1 MTERIYTFPTTV
13 PSIVIR
19 DRHFCRHRWI
29 LEGSNTSL
37 RTPQYLGDQSRLIMA
52 ESLPQ
57 ELVDAVI
64 DDVRSFSDLK
74 ACSLTCHTFSARTR
88 AILFREVK
96 LSGRSQLDA
105 FQRFHELCVES
116 PHIPSLVQTLC
127 IHDYRRGSALP
138 GLRPTFD
145 TVNSILH
152 FMQNL
157 KVIKFY
163 DVTIS
168 DFCDGSLARLSSHSF
183 REIHLYDVVFHEN
196 GFDQLCAV
204 LQGSP
209 DLERL
214 FVHHT
219 GPTTVS
225 MFGGDDTNQPRLN
238 HLHATRRGPRI
249 RDLSVVSRYSYSCPA
264 FIGAILETKTC
275 PVSVEKLRRFAFS
288 LSKTVDFQHL
298 VKILKLTS
306 GTLRVLLL
314 TFNCPSA
321 WHSLPLS
328 GLPIVRIGHLRKV
341 AFMVTSGHDG
351 PHYLQWWIQSL
362 RRVIQSNQSPVLR
375 TMDIELGASFVD
387 NPASQSLW
395 AEFDQILSSPPFDKK
410 FRMLTIKVQK
420 RSPNESPQNKLP
432 QFIWDL
438 GVLRSRETTEDKAR
452 QLKAQFH
459 RLGGQLKF
467 SIKVIKHGV

>member
-1 MTERIYTFPTTV
+1 
-13 PSIVIR
+13 
-19 DRHFCRHRWI
+19 
-29 LEGSNTSL
+29 
-37 RTPQYLGDQSRLIMA
+37 MA
-52 ESLPQ
+52 DSLPQ
-57 ELVDAVI
+57 ELVDAII
-64 DDVRSFSDLK
+64 DEVRSFGDLK
-74 ACSLTCHTFSARTR
+74 ACSLTCHAFSSRTR

-96 LSGRSQLDA
+96 LSGRSQLNA

-116 PHIPSLVQTLC
+116 SHIPSLVQTLS
-127 IHDYRRGSALP
+127 IHGYHRGPTL
-138 GLRPTFD
+138 LRPASD
-145 TVNSILH
+145 TVNSILQ

-157 KVIKFY
+157 KVIKFH

-196 GFDQLCAV
+196 GFDQMCAV

-219 GPTTVS
+219 GPMTVS
-225 MFGGDDTNQPRLN
+225 MFGGDETNQPRLD
-238 HLHATRRGPRI
+238 HTHVTRRGPRI
-249 RDLSVVSRYSYSCPA
+249 RDLSVVSRYSYSCPT
-264 FIGAILETKTC
+264 FIEAILETKTC

-288 LSKTVDFQHL
+288 LSKTIDFQHL
-298 VKILKLTS
+298 TKILKLTS

-314 TFNCPSA
+314 TFNCREYLSA
-321 WHSLPLS
+321 YLSILFLTTKVMAANAGHSLPLS

-362 RRVIQSNQSPVLR
+362 RRAIQSNQSPMLR
-375 TMDIELGASFVD
+375 TMDIELGASFLE
-387 NPASQSLW
+387 NRALQPQW
-395 AEFDQILSSPPFDKK
+395 GEFDQILSSPPFDER

-420 RSPNESPQNKLP
+420 RSPNESAQNRLP
-432 QFIWDL
+432 QFIWSL
-438 GVLRSRETTEDKAR
+438 GVQGPGKLPKTRPGN
-452 QLKAQFH
+452 LKLSF
-459 RLGGQLKF
+459 
-467 SIKVIKHGV
+467 VDW